1 MIQIDARNITWD
13 LGKDVTYEILIAN
26 LGGYE
31 SAKSKLRDNGSL
43 HAERLKKALLE
54 YRRQHNIFEL
64 GDKVVL
70 AKSYSLD
77 TVHEIKR
84 IENLTPHIKDS
95 ETTYFLENSLGCWSF
110 QIKHATDAEIAAGK
124 RLEVS

>member
-1 MIQIDARNITWD
+1 MN
-13 LGKDVTYEILIAN
+13 LIEQ
-26 LGGYE
+26 LGGYD
-31 SAKSKLRDNGSL
+31 AAMNKLNSEYQPIDEFIQL
-43 HAERLKKALLE
+43 EQALLE
-54 YRRQHNIFEL
+54 YRRQHNIFEV

-124 RLEVS
+124 RLEVNQ